1 MWDDSDPFNED
12 NIKNTTEKEDFK
24 HCKRSDIKYS
34 IYHTTG
40 IKYKFTQESNINN
53 DNAVS

>member
-1 MWDDSDPFNED
+1 MWDDSDPFSED
-12 NIKNTTEKEDFK
+12 NIKNTTEQEDFK
-24 HCKRSDIKYS
+24 HCKRSDFKYS

-40 IKYKFTQESNINN
+40 IKYTFTQESNINN